1 MAGGRAAGDGGQLG
15 RILPDLWAA
24 LLDDAKARAR
34 VHERVYRRGPGQCHY
49 WLGALSSSGYGRV
62 RLGVRA
68 VGARRRA
75 SVVVAAH
82 VYLYQ
87 ESRGLLRPLP
97 DGSYPLVRHRC
108 GEPSC
113 LNPIHLTAATA
124 RGGAAGMIAVGGTA
138 GPAADIRG
146 AQGRAMAIRNAI
158 VGAVARVRRRGRSRW
173 PSRRR
178 LWLASRPGR
187 RRCRSQVGS
196 SCCRASAGMTP
207 SWRPRRL
214 PRWSFPAG
222 RGSCSERA
230 ELLGIP
236 VEEAGGHFVLAMG
249 RHPAP
254 RPRLTGP

>member
-1 MAGGRAAGDGGQLG
+1 
-15 RILPDLWAA
+15 
-24 LLDDAKARAR
+24 
-34 VHERVYRRGPGQCHY
+34 VGPGTVTTG
-49 WLGALSSSGYGRV
+49 WE

-68 VGARRRA
+68 ASAVRPA

-124 RGGAAGMIAVGGTA
+124 RGSAAGAIAAGGTA

-158 VGAVARVRRRGRSRW
+158 AGAIAAGAAPGEIEVAIE
-173 PSRRR
+173 
-178 LWLASRPGR
+178 A
-187 RRCRSQVGS
+187 
-196 SCCRASAGMTP
+196 AAAAGV
-207 SWRPRRL
+207 
-214 PRWSFPAG
+214 PAG
-222 RGSCSERA
+222 QKALPFPGGIELPPGQRGDDA
-230 ELLGIP
+230 EAAATAASP
-236 VEEAGGHFVLAMG
+236 VVLPCAQG
-249 RHPAP
+249 E
-254 RPRLTGP
+254 LF